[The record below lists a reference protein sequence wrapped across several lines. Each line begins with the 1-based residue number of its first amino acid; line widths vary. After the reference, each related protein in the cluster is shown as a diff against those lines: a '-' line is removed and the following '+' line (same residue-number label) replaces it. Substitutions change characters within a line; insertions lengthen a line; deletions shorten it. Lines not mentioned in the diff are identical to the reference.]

1 MSSITFSMTKE
12 EAFYHLYKNISRVH
26 DNLLNSITLTNK
38 YLQNSVMPQGSL
50 HKMHANNKEIYKLA
64 TKIVLWGLNSSN
76 LKHYDFTD
84 AELNTLEAAIETIV
98 LLHNDNGVLVNM
110 VGKRNIDELV
120 VRHTKNVEL
129 LSNVLEGFRELKNHH
144 GQEG

>member
-1 MSSITFSMTKE
+1 MPSITFTMTKE

-26 DNLLNSITLTNK
+26 DNLINSLTLTNK

-50 HKMHANNKEIYKLA
+50 HKMHANNKEIHKLA
-64 TKIVLWGLNSSN
+64 TQIVLWGLNSSN
-76 LKHYDFTD
+76 LKHYDFSD
-84 AELNTLEAAIETIV
+84 AEFTTLEAAIETIV

-110 VGKRNIDELV
+110 VGKKNIAELT

-144 GQEG
+144 KQEG